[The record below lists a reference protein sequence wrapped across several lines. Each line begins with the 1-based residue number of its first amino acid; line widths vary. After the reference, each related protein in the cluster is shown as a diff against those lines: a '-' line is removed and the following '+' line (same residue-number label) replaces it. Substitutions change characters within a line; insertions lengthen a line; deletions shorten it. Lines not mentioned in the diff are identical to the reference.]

1 MIYHHPPHMHEFANP
16 ASQLIVNVSTG
27 KYYTDIDQ
35 ASINRMNKIIAEIG
49 KHKDLKNGDLID
61 FISKQFLG
69 TPYGSHRRI
78 GRHYTPEYLFIDLNG
93 LNCLT
98 YIEYVEAFRRA
109 KDASD
114 FIRQVAH
121 VRYKNDTVNVI
132 KRRHFFSDWAYSNP
146 VLVNDVAAQVSPNA
160 QTVNKRLNEKGP
172 SERYVSGIPIVTRD
186 IKYIPSQYID
196 NDVINNLHVGDY
208 IGIYSPD
215 YGMDVTHVGIY
226 TKVNGVPTFRNA
238 SSLRAN
244 MKVVDSPFMDY
255 VKNKPGIVVFRISG
269 S

>member
-1 MIYHHPPHMHEFANP
+1 
-16 ASQLIVNVSTG
+16 
-27 KYYTDIDQ
+27 
-35 ASINRMNKIIAEIG
+35 
-49 KHKDLKNGDLID
+49 
-61 FISKQFLG
+61 
-69 TPYGSHRRI
+69 
-78 GRHYTPEYLFIDLNG
+78 
-93 LNCLT
+93 
-98 YIEYVEAFRRA
+98 
-109 KDASD
+109 
-114 FIRQVAH
+114 
-121 VRYKNDTVNVI
+121 
-132 KRRHFFSDWAYSNP
+132 
-146 VLVNDVAAQVSPNA
+146 
-160 QTVNKRLNEKGP
+160 
-172 SERYVSGIPIVTRD
+172 
-186 IKYIPSQYID
+186 SQYID

>member
-1 MIYHHPPHMHEFANP
+1 MIYHPPSNTHEFANP

-27 KYYTDIDQ
+27 KYHTDIDQ

-49 KHKDLKNGDLID
+49 KHKDLKNGNLID

-69 TPYGSHRRI
+69 TPYVANRLIGSQT
-78 GRHYTPEYLFIDLNG
+78 TPEHLVIDLNA
-93 LNCLT
+93 LDCFT
-98 YIEYVEAFRRA
+98 YIDYVEAFRRA
-109 KDASD
+109 KNASD

-121 VRYKNDTVNVI
+121 VRYKNDTVSFF

-146 VLVNDVAAQVSPNA
+146 VLVKDVAAQISPKT
-160 QTVNKRLNEKGP
+160 QTVRKRLNETAPGEKYLP
-172 SERYVSGIPIVTRD
+172 GIPIVTRD

-196 NDVINNLHVGDY
+196 NNVIKNLHVGDY

-215 YGMDVTHVGIY
+215 HGMDVTHVGIY